1 MIKQELE
8 ELKKWMDS
16 LDTFVA
22 KVDLNGIV
30 LFCNKA
36 PFRKAAITT
45 ADVYGKYLPDT
56 EWFAHSETERS
67 KIIAFLQKARAS
79 CSTRIETN
87 INGADD
93 VPIPAIFVFQ
103 PIKDDPDI
111 SYKPLSALGPAIY
124 CGCFAHGIP
133 YMVAIPLCEISRNDA
148 SQVKYISVEGKAI
161 GEEMQSRVELS
172 QALQESEAKYREL
185 VQNANSIILRWDCKG
200 HVTFFNEYA
209 QDFFGYSEDEILGRN
224 VVGTIVPE
232 TDTSGRD
239 LSMMIEDIGKHPE
252 RYIKNEN
259 ENVRRNGERVWIAWT
274 NKAILDDQGRT
285 LEILSIGN
293 DLTEH
298 NRMDEALRQSE
309 EKYRTLIKNIQ
320 DGVFVIQDAKIQFT
334 NEAFARIA
342 RFTVEEI
349 TGRDFRSL

>member
-8 ELKKWMDS
+8 ELKKWMDF
-16 LDTFVA
+16 LGTFVA
-22 KVDLNGIV
+22 KLDLNRIV

-36 PFRKAAITT
+36 LFRKAAVTT

-56 EWFAHSETERS
+56 EWLAHSETERS
-67 KIIAFLQKARAS
+67 KIIASLQNARAGL
-79 CSTRIETN
+79 STRIETN

-103 PIKDDPDI
+103 PIKDD
-111 SYKPLSALGPAIY
+111 G
-124 CGCFAHGIP
+124 
-133 YMVAIPLCEISRNDA
+133 
-148 SQVKYISVEGKAI
+148 SQVKYIGVEGKAI
-161 GEEMQSRVELS
+161 GEEMRSRMELL

-200 HVTFFNEYA
+200 RVTFFNEYA

-259 ENVRRNGERVWIAWT
+259 ENMRHNGERVWIAWT

-298 NRMDEALRQSE
+298 NRMYEALRQSE
-309 EKYRTLIKNIQ
+309 EKYRTLIENIQ
-320 DGVFVIQDAKIQFT
+320 DGVFVIQDAKIQFA

-342 RFTVEEI
+342 GFTVEEI
-349 TGRDFRSL
+349 TGRDFREFVAP